1 METFI
6 ANNPEVVL
14 TLAGMAGTSFV
25 LLLGVLG
32 WQYRL
37 TKKQEESLFNRTI
50 VTLTQA
56 LDEVKT
62 GLLSATREVQQWM
75 AHTDNRLTKLETE
88 HHVLTGSGVHKYKEE

>member
-6 ANNPEVVL
+6 ANNPGVVL

-50 VTLTQA
+50 ATLTQA
-56 LDEVKT
+56 LDEVKI

-88 HHVLTGSGVHKYKEE
+88 HHVLTGGGSHKHKEE

>member
-62 GLLSATREVQQWM
+62 GLLSATREMQQWM

>member
-6 ANNPEVVL
+6 ANNPGVIV
-14 TLAGMAGTSFV
+14 TLAGMAGTGFV
-25 LLLGVLG
+25 VLIG
-32 WQYRL
+32 IISWQYRL

-50 VTLTQA
+50 ATLTQA

-88 HHVLTGSGVHKYKEE
+88 HYVLTGGGSHKHKEE

>member
-6 ANNPEVVL
+6 ANNPGVIV
-14 TLAGMAGTSFV
+14 TLAGMAGTGFV
-25 LLLGVLG
+25 VLVGVIG

-88 HHVLTGSGVHKYKEE
+88 HHVLTGGGSHKHKEE

>member
-6 ANNPEVVL
+6 ANNPGVVL

-50 VTLTQA
+50 ATLTQA

-75 AHTDNRLTKLETE
+75 ARTDNRLTKLETE

>member
-6 ANNPEVVL
+6 ANNPGVVL

-50 VTLTQA
+50 ATLTQA

-88 HHVLTGSGVHKYKEE
+88 HHVLTGGGSHKHKEE

>member
-1 METFI
+1 MEAFI
-6 ANNPEVVL
+6 ANNPGVIV

-88 HHVLTGSGVHKYKEE
+88 HHVLTGGGSHKHKEE

>member
-1 METFI
+1 VETFI